1 MIETDGNHFYVVVSP
16 RRKMLLVDLKAEAV
30 MRHIGFTHIPE
41 FKCGRV
47 EPSDVRDNPEIQ
59 AMAKMARK
67 KVNDHLE
74 SIGDSVRMG
83 ENLISVEI
91 NVKNTGL
98 RFFGYCTGGAGQER
112 YQQFT
117 ATVWK
122 DTIGQVSWGGFG
134 VSCKTSY

>member
-1 MIETDGNHFYVVVSP
+1 MIETDGNHFYLTVSP
-16 RRKMLLVDLKAEAV
+16 RCKVLLEDLKAEAV
-30 MRHIGFTHIPE
+30 MRHIGFKHIPE
-41 FKCGRV
+41 FRCGRV

-91 NVKNTGL
+91 SVKNTGL
-98 RFFGYCTGGAGQER
+98 RFFGYCTGGSGQER

-117 ATVWK
+117 ATVWRN
-122 DTIGQVSWGGFG
+122 TIGQVRWGKFG
-134 VSCKTSY
+134 VSCKTSN